1 MFDIRLTDS
10 DKMNIGSDP
19 FMEYV
24 IGLLRS
30 IRPESHINRND
41 IEQLKFILETRYEDL
56 VSINGKLLLRYDEK
70 YEHWTINLISE
81 LLENEWNHPFDRLM
95 DGLSVMV
102 IPQNDMIDFRVYYDK
117 NEVEEMKES
126 CMTSSEWNRILTIEY

>member
-41 IEQLKFILETRYEDL
+41 VEQLKFILETRYEDL

>member
-117 NEVEEMKES
+117 NEVEEMKEC

>member
-1 MFDIRLTDS
+1 
-10 DKMNIGSDP
+10 
-19 FMEYV
+19 
-24 IGLLRS
+24 
-30 IRPESHINRND
+30 
-41 IEQLKFILETRYEDL
+41 
-56 VSINGKLLLRYDEK
+56 
-70 YEHWTINLISE
+70 
-81 LLENEWNHPFDRLM
+81 LENEWNHPFDRLM